1 MCNFKAGYIP
11 YLMAS
16 VFKIYSSS
24 AGSGKTY
31 ALTKEY
37 LKLALHSP
45 NPDYY
50 RSILAITFTNDA
62 AAEMKERILG
72 ALRGFNDDTIAEKAK
87 AKSENL
93 LEEITAELQQD
104 YPDPTL
110 DKEEVRRR
118 AALVFRQVLYNYAD
132 FSVSTIDSFVN
143 KIVQAFARELNIP
156 HNFEVDLDSNTLLNT
171 AVSLLLDKVK
181 NEKGDLLTETLEQ
194 FILEKASEGR
204 SWSKLTEELADFAR
218 NLLNEQVYEAITDLQ
233 QLTLEDFRDVQ
244 RELRETKKQ
253 IEEAIV
259 EPASQAVAL
268 IEQANIDAAD
278 LSYGKNG
285 IYGYFYRWLKT
296 IDLNYSNSNARK
308 TVENDSWYSAS
319 AKKNSFTVNQIDSI
333 KNQLSEYYLELED
346 RKEKYAGIYTLLNAI
361 VPHLYKLSVLNELEK
376 CLQEIKRDKNTVHIS
391 EFNKRIVDIVLKEP
405 VPFIYERL
413 GEKYNHI
420 LIDEFQ
426 DTSVLQ
432 WNNLLPLV
440 ENALASGHFSMVVG
454 DAKQAIY
461 RWRGGEMEQILHLY
475 KKDTAKLYE
484 KRRHGKLIK
493 ERYETLNNEVLHP
506 ANLKKN
512 YRSRAEIINFNNDI
526 FTFASKAHGSFG
538 MFTSIY
544 DEDFTQEIPDPNNTG
559 GHIQVLFTYEGDSNT
574 KYKLDT
580 CSRTNELYPKYTHEQ
595 GISYDESM
603 LNLVQHLVENA
614 LADGYQLRDMA
625 ILCRTNQNSK
635 RIANFLK
642 ELRYDIISQDSL
654 SLQFAEVVN
663 LVIALF
669 RVFNRPNDALAKSEA
684 LYLIH
689 LVALEKVPDVKVT
702 QQIAEIANNT
712 DATVFYSYI
721 RELGFDLDEKTTGN
735 LSIYELTERLI
746 RIFNLLGHNN
756 ECEYIFRFLDL
767 VLEYSLKYSNNLNNF
782 LAYWDVQKEKL
793 SINTPKNRNAI
804 TITSIHK
811 SKGLAYPIVIIPYAD
826 WSTEPK
832 RGSLLWSQLPEE
844 VTYTGKLRSVA
855 VNVGSKLEST
865 VLGEQ
870 YKTEIEKTFIE
881 NLNMLYVA
889 LTRPIDR
896 LYLIGNAK
904 DLLIEDK
911 MPKLDGQVKNVS
923 HLLYQYLREK
933 ELWEPGKFCYQLA
946 KGKAA
951 IATNYS
957 SEEDTFEL
965 KHLVTTDWEQ
975 RLKIKQHANNV
986 FDFATQQRQR
996 QVNRKLHYALSRI
1009 TFAPEVNQVLRQMGY
1024 EGIISERDKPELQR
1038 LLTEVVNHPK
1048 IAPYFSEKVAI
1059 EQEKEVLDARAYL
1072 YKPDRIVFDGEAVTI
1087 IEFKTP
1093 PPEPEPEPEH
1103 RNRLDHYAVRFRQLG
1118 YKKVRCVLYYF
1129 ETQEVKEWQYGDK
1142 PAAQLGLAF

>member
-1 MCNFKAGYIP
+1 
-11 YLMAS
+11 MAS

-37 LKLALHSP
+37 LKLALHQP

-72 ALRGFNDDTIAEKAK
+72 ALRGFNDDTLPEKAK

-93 LEEITAELQQD
+93 LETITSELQQAH
-104 YPDPTL
+104 PEQHL
-110 DKEEVRRR
+110 DKEEIRRR
-118 AALVFRQVLYNYAD
+118 AGLVFTQVLYNYAD

-143 KIVQAFARELNIP
+143 KIVQAFARELKIP

-204 SWSKLTEELADFAR
+204 SWSMLTQELADFAK

-233 QLTLEDFRDVQ
+233 TLTLEDFREVHQ
-244 RELRETKKQ
+244 QLRQTKQQ
-253 IEEAIV
+253 IEAAIV
-259 EPASQAVAL
+259 EPATQAVAL
-268 IEQANIDAAD
+268 IEQANLDAAD

-285 IYGYFYRWLKT
+285 IYGYFYRWLKI

-319 AKKNSFTVNQIDSI
+319 AKKNSFIVSQIDSV
-333 KNQLSEYYLELED
+333 KDQLSELYLELEN
-346 RKEKYAGIYTLLNAI
+346 RKEAYAGMYTLLNAI

-376 CLQEIKRDKNTVHIS
+376 CLQEIKLDKNTVHIS
-391 EFNKRIVDIVLKEP
+391 EFNKRIIDIVLKEP

-475 KKDTAKLYE
+475 KKNTAQLYQN
-484 KRRHGKLIK
+484 RRNADLIR
-493 ERYETLNNEVLHP
+493 ERYHTLNNDVLQP
-506 ANLKKN
+506 DNLNQN
-512 YRSRAEIINFNNDI
+512 YRSRAEIIHFNNDI
-526 FTFASKAHGSFG
+526 FTFASQAHPEFG

-544 DEDFTQEIPDPNNTG
+544 DADFIQEVPDANNTG
-559 GHIQVLFTYEGDSNT
+559 GHVQVLFTYEGDSNT
-574 KYKLDT
+574 KYDFDT
-580 CSRTNELYPKYTHEQ
+580 CTRTEELYPKYTHPAE
-595 GISYDESM
+595 ISYNESM
-603 LNLVQHLVENA
+603 LNMVVHLVENA
-614 LADGYQLRDMA
+614 VAEGYELRDIA
-625 ILCRTNQNSK
+625 ILSRTNQNSK

-642 ELRYDIISQDSL
+642 ERRYDIISQDSL
-654 SLQFAEVVN
+654 SLQFAEVIN
-663 LVIALF
+663 FIIALF

-684 LYLIH
+684 LYLISIVTKN
-689 LVALEKVPDVKVT
+689 LVPDVKVT
-702 QQIAEIANNT
+702 QRIATIANT
-712 DATVFYSYI
+712 PDPAAFYDYI
-721 RELGFDLDEKTTGN
+721 RELGFDLDERNTGN

-767 VLEYSLKYSNNLNNF
+767 VLEYSLKNSNNLNNF
-782 LAYWDVQKEKL
+782 LGYWDVQKEKL
-793 SINTPKNRNAI
+793 SINTPKNRNAV

-811 SKGLAYPIVIIPYAD
+811 SKGLAYPIVIIPFAD

-832 RGSLLWSQLPEE
+832 RGSLMWSQLPET
-844 VTYTGKLRSVA
+844 VNYTGKLRSVA
-855 VNVGSKLEST
+855 VNIGSKLEST
-865 VLGEQ
+865 ELGDQ

-889 LTRPIDR
+889 LTRPIER

-904 DLLIEDK
+904 DLLVEDK
-911 MPKLDGQVKNVS
+911 MPKADGQVKNIS
-923 HLLYQYLREK
+923 HLLYQYLKEK
-933 ELWEPGKFCYQLA
+933 EVWEPGKFCYQLA
-946 KGKAA
+946 KGNGAKNQ
-951 IATNYS
+951 NYS
-957 SEEDTFEL
+957 SQEGTFEL
-965 KHLVTTDWEQ
+965 THLVTTDWEQ

-986 FDFATQQRQR
+986 FDFETQQRQR

-1024 EGIISERDKPELQR
+1024 EGIISERDKPELHR
-1038 LLTEVVNHPK
+1038 LLTEIVQHPK
-1048 IAPYFSEKVAI
+1048 MAYYFSNKVAI

-1072 YKPDRIVFDGEAVTI
+1072 YKPDRIVFDGETVVL
-1087 IEFKTP
+1087 IEFKSP
-1093 PPEPEPEPEH
+1093 PPEPEH

-1129 ETQEVKEWQYGDK
+1129 DTQQVQEWQYGDK